1 MGAKVKFY
9 SDTKDYLPRKLHLQ
23 TDRFIFVATILKLM
37 SKSDRT
43 RQQIIEKAAALFNQR
58 GFAGTS
64 MGDIIKATG
73 LSKGGVYGNF
83 SSKEDIAVAAFQHA
97 VDQVHQQVRAR
108 TRVIEHPI
116 DKLKAVVYFYKE
128 HAAQPPIAGGCP
140 IQNTAIEADDGN
152 LLLREHA
159 IKAVGIWHDRIVTTL
174 KNGQEKKQVHPDISP
189 EDFATQFIATLEG
202 GIMLAQLHKEDRY
215 FNPVAQLLLQ
225 MIEQLQ
231 P

>member
-1 MGAKVKFY
+1 M
-9 SDTKDYLPRKLHLQ
+9 P
-23 TDRFIFVATILKLM
+23 
-37 SKSDRT
+37 KSDRT
-43 RQQIIEKAAALFNQR
+43 RQQIIEKAAALFNQH
-58 GFAGTS
+58 GFSGTS

-97 VDQVHQQVRAR
+97 VEQVHRQVRAR
-108 TRVIEHPI
+108 TRVIDHPI

-128 HAAQPPIAGGCP
+128 HAAQPPVEGGCP

-159 IKAVGIWHDRIVTTL
+159 IKAVGLWHDRIVTTV
-174 KNGQEKKQVHPDISP
+174 KIGQENGQIHAEVSP

-202 GIMLAQLHKEDRY
+202 GIMLAQLHKQDRY
-215 FNPVAQLLLQ
+215 FGPVARLLLQ
-225 MIEQLQ
+225 IIEELR

>member
-1 MGAKVKFY
+1 
-9 SDTKDYLPRKLHLQ
+9 
-23 TDRFIFVATILKLM
+23 
-37 SKSDRT
+37 
-43 RQQIIEKAAALFNQR
+43 
-58 GFAGTS
+58 

-97 VDQVHQQVRAR
+97 VEQVHQQVRAR

-128 HAAQPPIAGGCP
+128 HAAQPPIEGGCP

-159 IKAVGIWHDRIVTTL
+159 IKAVGIWHSRIAETI
-174 KNGQEKKQVHPDISP
+174 KNGQHQGQIHADASA

-202 GIMLAQLHKEDRY
+202 GIMLAQLHKDSHY

>member
-1 MGAKVKFY
+1 
-9 SDTKDYLPRKLHLQ
+9 
-23 TDRFIFVATILKLM
+23 M
-37 SKSDRT
+37 SKADHT
-43 RQQIIEKAAALFNQR
+43 RQQIIQKAAALFNQR

-128 HAAQPPIAGGCP
+128 HAAQPPVEGGCP
-140 IQNTAIEADDGN
+140 IQNTAIESDDGN

-159 IKAVGIWHDRIVTTL
+159 IKAVAIWHARIISTITD
-174 KNGQEKKQVHPDISP
+174 GQKSGEINAEASAG
-189 EDFATQFIATLEG
+189 DFATQFIATLEG
-202 GIMLAQLHKEDRY
+202 GIMLVQLHKDSQY
-215 FNPVAQLLLQ
+215 FTPVAQLLLQ
-225 MIEQLQ
+225 MIEQLK

>member
-1 MGAKVKFY
+1 
-9 SDTKDYLPRKLHLQ
+9 
-23 TDRFIFVATILKLM
+23 M
-37 SKSDRT
+37 SKADRT
-43 RQQIIEKAAALFNQR
+43 RQQIIEKAASLFNQR

-83 SSKEDIAVAAFQHA
+83 SSKEAIAVAAFQHA
-97 VDQVHQQVRAR
+97 VEQVHRQVRAR
-108 TRVIEHPI
+108 TRVIDHPI

-128 HAAQPPIAGGCP
+128 HAAQPPIEGGCP

-159 IKAVGIWHDRIVTTL
+159 IKAVTIWHHRIVATVTEGQ
-174 KNGQEKKQVHPDISP
+174 KNGQIHSDASAP
-189 EDFATQFIATLEG
+189 DFATQFIATLEG
-202 GIMLAQLHKEDRY
+202 GIMLAQLHKDSQH
-215 FNPVAQLLLQ
+215 FTPVAQLLLQ
-225 MIEQLQ
+225 MIEQLR

>member
-1 MGAKVKFY
+1 
-9 SDTKDYLPRKLHLQ
+9 
-23 TDRFIFVATILKLM
+23 M
-37 SKSDRT
+37 SKADHT
-43 RQQIIEKAAALFNQR
+43 RQQIIQKAAALFNQR

-83 SSKEDIAVAAFQHA
+83 SSKEEIAVAAFQHA

-128 HAAQPPIAGGCP
+128 HAAQPPIEGGCP
-140 IQNTAIEADDGN
+140 IQNTAIESDDGN

-159 IKAVGIWHDRIVTTL
+159 IKAVKIWHARIIATITE
-174 KNGQEKKQVHPDISP
+174 GQKSGKINTDASARN
-189 EDFATQFIATLEG
+189 FATQFIATLEG
-202 GIMLAQLHKEDRY
+202 GIMLAQLHKDSQY
-215 FNPVAQLLLQ
+215 FTPVAQLLLQ
-225 MIEQLQ
+225 MIEQLK

>member
-1 MGAKVKFY
+1 M
-9 SDTKDYLPRKLHLQ
+9 P
-23 TDRFIFVATILKLM
+23 
-37 SKSDRT
+37 KSERT
-43 RQQIIEKAAALFNQR
+43 RQQIIEKAAALFNQQ

-97 VDQVHQQVRAR
+97 VEEVHRQVRSR

-128 HAAQPPIAGGCP
+128 HAARPPVEGGCP

-159 IKAVGIWHDRIVTTL
+159 VKAVDLWQERIVATL
-174 KNGQEKKQVHPDISP
+174 SAGQAKGLIRPEVVPD
-189 EDFATQFIATLEG
+189 DFATQFIAALEG
-202 GIMLAQLHKEDRY
+202 GIMLAQLYKDSRH
-215 FNPVAQLLLQ
+215 FNPVAQLLLER
-225 MIEQLQ
+225 IDLLH

>member
-1 MGAKVKFY
+1 
-9 SDTKDYLPRKLHLQ
+9 
-23 TDRFIFVATILKLM
+23 M

-43 RQQIIEKAAALFNQR
+43 RQEIIEKAASLFNQR

-83 SSKEDIAVAAFQHA
+83 SSKEDIAVAAFRHA
-97 VDQVHQQVRAR
+97 VEQVHQQVRAR

-128 HAAQPPIAGGCP
+128 HAAQPPVEGGCP
-140 IQNTAIEADDGN
+140 IQNTAIESDDGN
-152 LLLREHA
+152 MLLREHA
-159 IKAVGIWHDRIVTTL
+159 IKAVAIWHERIVTTI
-174 KNGQEKKQVHPDISP
+174 KSGQEKGQIHKHAVP
-189 EDFATQFIATLEG
+189 EDFAIQFIGTLEG
-202 GIMLAQLHKEDRY
+202 GIMLAQLHKDARY
-215 FNPVAQLLLQ
+215 FKPIAELLLQ